1 MPHVL
6 IKYAHMHICAGE
18 GSQHFSAISFII
30 HDQLLIRM
38 HPAHHNITI
47 AMEDMIVVCDAV
59 NQEWL
64 HGVQKVLEFSAMITR
79 TR

>member
-1 MPHVL
+1 
-6 IKYAHMHICAGE
+6 MHICAGE
-18 GSQHFSAISFII
+18 SSRHFSAISFII
-30 HDQLLIRM
+30 HDQLLLQM

-47 AMEDMIVVCDAV
+47 AMEDMIVVCDAHLV

-64 HGVQKVLEFSAMITR
+64 HGVQKVLKFPAMITR